1 MFEENVCDLFDE
13 LKFYRAKQAV
23 LRAALNEIVRL
34 TEEFNDDGISHSRE
48 IDRMVSD
55 TIQSLEY
62 CCADIESEL
71 LQRTKKN

>member
-34 TEEFNDDGISHSRE
+34 TEEFNDDGISHGRE
-48 IDRMVSD
+48 VDTVSD
-55 TIQSLEY
+55 AIQNLEY